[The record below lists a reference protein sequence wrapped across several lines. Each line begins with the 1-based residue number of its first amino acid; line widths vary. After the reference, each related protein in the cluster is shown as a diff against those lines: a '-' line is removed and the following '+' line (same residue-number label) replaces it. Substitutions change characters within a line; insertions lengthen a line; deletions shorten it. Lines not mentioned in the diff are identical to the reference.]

1 MEPMTAELMAWCND
15 EAQWRPGYTD
25 NDRTRMRAIAARLSA
40 LDKVAK
46 AAKELSGGLG
56 GIAGEQDYVAPY
68 RQVDALD
75 AALKEAGYGE

>member
-1 MEPMTAELMAWCND
+1 MSEMTTAEMVEML
-15 EAQWRPGYTD
+15 
-25 NDRTRMRAIAARLSA
+25 RTRVCGREVGDAIAARLSA
-40 LDKVAK
+40 LDNVAK